1 MTYTLTLTD
10 ALRDT
15 LIEILDNDCEA
26 SGFDIP
32 DYRDRKLM
40 KFYLLRA
47 KLLSDLRELAQ

>member
-10 ALRDT
+10 DERAT

-32 DYRDRKLM
+32 DYRDVELM
-40 KFYLLRA
+40 TFYTLRA

>member
-15 LIEILDNDCEA
+15 LLEVLDNDCEA
-26 SGFDIP
+26 SSYDIP

-40 KFYLLRA
+40 KFFLLRA
-47 KLLSDLRELAQ
+47 KLISDLQELAQ